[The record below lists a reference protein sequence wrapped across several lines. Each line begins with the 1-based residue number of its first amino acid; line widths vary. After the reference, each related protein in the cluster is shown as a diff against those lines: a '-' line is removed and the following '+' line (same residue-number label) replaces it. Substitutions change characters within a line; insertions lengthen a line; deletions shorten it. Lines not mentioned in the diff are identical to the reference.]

1 MEARTRIAMPS
12 PATLADQGLKALN
25 SQNYAQAIDLYT
37 QALKQTP
44 ESPDYYL
51 KRSTAYQRSSN
62 YASALRDAELAV
74 VLANKRGKRELI
86 GAAQLRRG
94 ISLLLQ
100 GKLGDAGFCFNE
112 AEKKA
117 GNDKD
122 KNLIGIWKGKLE
134 MQLAKVEEE
143 DISKEVTIKEIPDVE
158 IPKVISEKKSSQTE
172 QASDHVVPQPVPH
185 PKGVVTPPSKI
196 RHEWYQ
202 TGTHVVITIYVK
214 GVPRDEAAV
223 EINERSVSI
232 AFPLQS
238 GPVFTFDL
246 DPLQHSIKAETS
258 TYTILSTKIE
268 IKLEKKIPGQKWGDL
283 EASEAAQ
290 VIGATTVQAT
300 PDITTRGNAKV
311 PLYPTSSKSGPKDWD
326 KVAKDLS
333 RPRDGKD
340 VVEGEVTDPDDGAEY
355 DSETEGGDP
364 VNHFFKKLYKDADE
378 DTKRAMMKSYVE
390 SNGTALSTNWKE
402 VGMAPVETSPPEG
415 MVAHKWNS

>member
-1 MEARTRIAMPS
+1 MPS
-12 PATLADQGLKALN
+12 PATLSDQGSKALN

-37 QALKQTP
+37 QALRQTP

-94 ISLLLQ
+94 ISLLME
-100 GKLGDAGFCFNE
+100 GKLGDAGFCFSE

-117 GNDKD
+117 SNDKD

-134 MQLAKVEEE
+134 MQLAKVDE
-143 DISKEVTIKEIPDVE
+143 DDITREVTVKEIPDVE
-158 IPKVISEKKSSQTE
+158 IPKVTGEKKDGQTGLSEKTVA
-172 QASDHVVPQPVPH
+172 QAVTPPISR

-202 TGTHVVITIYVK
+202 TSTHIVITIYVK
-214 GVPRDEAAV
+214 GVPKDEATV
-223 EINERSVSI
+223 EIQNTSLSI
-232 AFPLQS
+232 AFPLAS
-238 GPVFTFDL
+238 GPEFTFDL
-246 DPLQHSIKAETS
+246 DPLLYPIKADKS
-258 TYTILSTKIE
+258 SYAILPTKIE
-268 IKLEKKIPGQKWGDL
+268 IKLEKQIPGQKWGDL
-283 EASEAAQ
+283 EASEATQ
-290 VIGATTVQAT
+290 LIGTIPLPTTSAT
-300 PDITTRGNAKV
+300 PTSMAKV
-311 PLYPTSSKSGPKDWD
+311 DLPLYPTSSKSGPKDWD
-326 KVAKDLS
+326 KVAKDLTRS
-333 RPRDGKD
+333 KKNKD
-340 VVEGEVTDPDDGAEY
+340 IIEGGAIDTDEGTEY
-355 DSETEGGDP
+355 DSEAESGDP

-378 DTKRAMMKSYVE
+378 DTRRAMMKSYVE

-402 VGMAPVETSPPEG
+402 VGKAPVETSPPEG